1 MAFDFEK
8 FNSIV
13 DLEGLKEDIENQKS
27 KGGGDYE
34 EVPFG
39 EYEAKVVKMEL
50 KESKAGD
57 PMVSIWFS
65 ICGGEYANR
74 YIFYNKVLLVNKPTT
89 FHVLHEFL
97 RDMEVETPIE
107 FIEWKQYND
116 MIESIFKEIEDKKSF
131 HIEYKASKNPKFS
144 EIIIKEA
151 FVL

>member
-13 DLEGLKEDIENQKS
+13 DLDGLKEDIENQKN
-27 KGGGDYE
+27 KGGDYE
-34 EVPFG
+34 DVPYG

-65 ICGGEYANR
+65 ICGGEHANR
-74 YIFYNKVLLVNKPTT
+74 YIFYNKVLLVNKPST
-89 FHVLHEFL
+89 FHFLHEFL

-107 FIEWKQYND
+107 FVEWKQYND

-144 EIIIKEA
+144 EIVIKEA

>member
-13 DLEGLKEDIENQKS
+13 DLDGLKEDIEKQKS
-27 KGGGDYE
+27 NTGEYE
-34 EVPFG
+34 EVPYG

-50 KESKAGD
+50 KESKNGD

-65 ICGGEYANR
+65 ICGGDYANR
-74 YIFYNKVLLVNKPTT
+74 YIFYNKVLLVNKPST
-89 FHVLHEFL
+89 FHFLHEFL
-97 RDMEVETPIE
+97 RDMEVDTPIE
-107 FIEWKQYND
+107 FIEWRQYND

-144 EIIIKEA
+144 EIVIKEA